1 MANVAALTIA
11 KLAKKKS
18 LSERDIILMLLG
30 IIEQKE
36 KAKQNVIVMLGS
48 QQMKGKNGRIPVDT
62 GYAPMPSGV

>member
-1 MANVAALTIA
+1 MAITALSIA
-11 KLAKKKS
+11 KLAKKKV
-18 LSERDIILMLLG
+18 LTERDIILMLLS

-48 QQMKGKNGRIPVDT
+48 QVRGKNGRIPVDT